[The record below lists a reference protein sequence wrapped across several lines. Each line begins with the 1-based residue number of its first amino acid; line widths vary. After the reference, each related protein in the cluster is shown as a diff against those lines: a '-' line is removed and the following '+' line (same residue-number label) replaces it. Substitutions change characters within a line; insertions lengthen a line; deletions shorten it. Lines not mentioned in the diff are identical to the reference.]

1 MPEIEIINDP
11 DPMNPRDWDN
21 LGTFQIYHRRY
32 ASPDKI
38 ERDPPHINPKTEIGL
53 KVWGY
58 DHGGIVYATG
68 ESNPFSCPWDSGFA
82 GIIFAPKERIRR
94 WFGVKRLSKFHIE
107 TARKILESEVEDWN
121 RYINGEVY
129 AYLVRDQDGEVI
141 DSCGGF
147 YSEDEA
153 RAEAQSYLNSNP

>member
-1 MPEIEIINDP
+1 MIEIIHDP
-11 DPMNPRDWDN
+11 DPVNPREWDN

-38 ERDPPHINPKTEIGL
+38 VRDPPHIDPKTEIGL

-58 DHGGIVYATG
+58 DHGGVIYKTG
-68 ESNPFSCPWDSGFA
+68 DRNPFSCPWDSGFA
-82 GIIFAPKERIRR
+82 GIIFAPKERVRH
-94 WFGVKRLSKFHIE
+94 WFGVKRITKTIRERALGVL
-107 TARKILESEVEDWN
+107 TQEVEDWN

-129 AYLVRDQDGEVI
+129 AYLIRDEDTGHVV
-141 DSCGGF
+141 DACGGF

-153 RAEAQSYLNSNP
+153 RAEAQAYLNSNP